1 MVDQTKKNATT
12 NATVTPLFDSSRYEK
27 AVTMDYYDVIL
38 ETQANND
45 PCGSMSDEVEKIGN
59 IC

>member
-38 ETQANND
+38 ETTI
-45 PCGSMSDEVEKIGN
+45 PVEACPTK
-59 IC
+59 